1 MPRQPEHGWLEDVPP
16 PTLAER
22 HAQFVRQAGWTRA
35 TRSHMVRRARLLQAE
50 RVLDVGCG
58 TGVITREL
66 ARRTRGQVI
75 GLDLDAE
82 VIAFA
87 QQQGS
92 QVHYKEGDA
101 LALPYPDGHFDI
113 AACHFV
119 LMWVADPL
127 QAVREMARVVR
138 PGGFVLLC
146 GEPDY
151 GGRLD
156 WPELPIRRWQVEGLR
171 RQGADPLLGRR
182 LRQLSAAAGLRADVG
197 IIPSHWDIDA
207 LRENWEQEWMW
218 LARDVRLWPGGSGQD
233 EPAEIV
239 SPAAFARARNR
250 ARAAI
255 EEGTRLAFIPIFYA
269 VGSK

>member
-1 MPRQPEHGWLEDVPP
+1 MPRQPEHGGLEDVPP

-22 HAQFVRQAGWTRA
+22 HAQYLRQAEWTRV

-58 TGVITREL
+58 SGVITREL
-66 ARRTRGQVI
+66 ARRTRGHVT
-75 GLDLDAE
+75 GLDRDAE
-82 VIAFA
+82 MIAFA
-87 QQQGS
+87 RQQGGRIL
-92 QVHYKEGDA
+92 YKEGDA
-101 LALPYPDGHFDI
+101 LALPYPDDYFDI

-156 WPELPIRRWQVEGLR
+156 WPELPIGRWQVEGLR

-207 LRENWEQEWMW
+207 LRENWEQEWTW
-218 LARDVRLWPGGSGQD
+218 LARDVRLRPSGSGQD
-233 EPAEIV
+233 EPAAIV
-239 SPAAFARARNR
+239 SPSAFASAQNQ

-255 EEGTRLAFIPIFYA
+255 EEGTRLVFIPIFYA
-269 VGSK
+269 VDSK